1 MPSRNEV
8 EGRGRRRGL
17 GKPDPITHPECQ
29 RACHGMWG
37 RKVSHEG
44 RCYACGVQV
53 GVGHRL

>member
-17 GKPDPITHPECQ
+17 GKPDPVTHPECQ
-29 RACHGMWG
+29 RACLDMWG

-44 RCYACGVQV
+44 RCWESVNLPGMY
-53 GVGHRL
+53 RYM

>member
-17 GKPDPITHPECQ
+17 GKPDPVTHPECQ
-29 RACHGMWG
+29 RACLDMWG

-44 RCYACGVQV
+44 RCWESVNLPGMY
-53 GVGHRL
+53 R